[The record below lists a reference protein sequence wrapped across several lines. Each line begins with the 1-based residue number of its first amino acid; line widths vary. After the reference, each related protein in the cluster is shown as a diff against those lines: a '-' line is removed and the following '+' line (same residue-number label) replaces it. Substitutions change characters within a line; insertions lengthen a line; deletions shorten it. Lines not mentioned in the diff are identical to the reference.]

1 LWFVKQDHEYINRDE
16 KNKDQ
21 HITNSFQSSAEI
33 ARTIVDSISS
43 GIVYPVKNMWLANIE
58 VLGYPSYEIIVHQSE
73 FLLKHG
79 EGYSEKRNL

>member
-21 HITNSFQSSAEI
+21 HITNSFQCSADI

-43 GIVYPVKNMWLANIE
+43 GIVYPGKNMWLANMEI
-58 VLGYPSYEIIVHQSE
+58 LRYPSYEIIVYQSK
-73 FLLKHG
+73 FLLKHR
-79 EGYSEKRNL
+79 EGLSEM